1 MKNILKELH
10 KFVKGTY
17 STNRN
22 SKVKVAKLL
31 LVSKNAP
38 RVLSIVRK
46 GAPRATINRQSG
58 LPARKS
64 ALRHV
69 YFQSPLIKSPLPS
82 QVNRGGRNNYATGLA
97 IRLVRISFPF
107 TAFTVRIGWNEFP
120 ASLSLWHNRMFI
132 SR

>member
-46 GAPRATINRQSG
+46 GAPRATINR
-58 LPARKS
+58 
-64 ALRHV
+64 
-69 YFQSPLIKSPLPS
+69 
-82 QVNRGGRNNYATGLA
+82 
-97 IRLVRISFPF
+97 
-107 TAFTVRIGWNEFP
+107 
-120 ASLSLWHNRMFI
+120 
-132 SR
+132 